1 MEVQKLC
8 KQIILNTVLH
18 QNQLIVAHVPYDQ
31 WLGSKS
37 TKANKREEVECLSPA
52 NPANETDTLQFS
64 ILNVGG

>member
-52 NPANETDTLQFS
+52 NP
-64 ILNVGG
+64 V